1 MVLSPMASLGPTLIS
16 GKDQSQGSVCSTLP
30 LSVSVKGASVGM
42 KIHRE
47 DHGVLQGGDVEHGW
61 GGEDQG
67 RRGGLKVW
75 GGDMEKLCR
84 SICRIWAGLVGP
96 QELREQEWG

>member
-1 MVLSPMASLGPTLIS
+1 MVLRPEGPMASLGPTLIS
-16 GKDQSQGSVCSTLP
+16 GKDQSQGSVCSV
-30 LSVSVKGASVGM
+30 SVSVKGAHVGM

-47 DHGVLQGGDVEHGW
+47 DHGVFQGGDVEHGW
-61 GGEDQG
+61 GGDQG

-75 GGDMEKLCR
+75 GRDMCR
-84 SICRIWAGLVGP
+84 SSCRIWAGLVGP